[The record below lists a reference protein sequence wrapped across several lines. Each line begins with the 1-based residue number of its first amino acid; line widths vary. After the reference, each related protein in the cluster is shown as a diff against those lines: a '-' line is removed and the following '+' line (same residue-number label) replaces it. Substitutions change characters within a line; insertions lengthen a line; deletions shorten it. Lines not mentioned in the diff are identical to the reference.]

1 MNCQTVISDM
11 ILQAARGAVPSD
23 AERLMLLPDCG
34 ARNKPLMPLLVGLVE
49 ALQVT
54 AKAVMDN
61 AWDEH
66 HPLEFGLSAELA
78 GQCRAIA
85 SDLMNAAAASP
96 EGWSLPS
103 MTGKELV

>member
-1 MNCQTVISDM
+1 MNCQTVVSDM
-11 ILQAARGAVPSD
+11 ILQAARQAVPAD
-23 AERLMLLPDCG
+23 TERLMLLPDCG
-34 ARNKPLMPLLVGLVE
+34 ARNKPLLPLLVGLVE
-49 ALQVT
+49 ALKVT
-54 AKAVMDN
+54 AQAVADN

-85 SDLMNAAAASP
+85 SDLINAAAASP
-96 EGWSLPS
+96 KGWSLPS